1 MLTSE
6 ILLNKIKDFEGCKL
20 EAYQDA
26 AGVWTIGYGHTLG
39 VNKGDRCVQYY
50 ADEMLKQ
57 DIEYA
62 ERQVLKL
69 DIFKN
74 GTCKYQ
80 GQLDALVS
88 FVFNLGIGN
97 LKTSTLLQLI
107 AAKMPREAVFQQW
120 RRWVYANGVQ
130 LKGLKARRQ
139 WEMKRFYDNTDTI
152 EEVEA
157 KMAENAAFE
166 KRLLDKIKEKEC

>member
-20 EAYQDA
+20 ESYKDA
-26 AGVWTIGYGHTLG
+26 AGVWTIGYGHTQD
-39 VNKGDRCVQYY
+39 VSEGDKISQYC
-50 ADEMLKQ
+50 ADEFLKQ
-57 DIEYA
+57 DIENA
-62 ERQVLKL
+62 ERQVLAL
-69 DIFKN
+69 DIFKKC
-74 GTCKYQ
+74 TCKYQ

-152 EEVEA
+152 EEVER
-157 KMAENAAFE
+157 KMAENIAFE
-166 KRLLDKIKEKEC
+166 KRLLDKTKEKEE

>member
-6 ILLNKIKDFEGCKL
+6 ILLNRIKAFEGCKL

-26 AGVWTIGYGHTLG
+26 AGVWTIGYGHTNN
-39 VNKGDRCVQYY
+39 VEKGDKCSQDY
-50 ADEMLKQ
+50 AEEMLKQ
-57 DIEYA
+57 DMEMA
-62 ERQVLKL
+62 EEQVLKL

-97 LKTSTLLQLI
+97 LQTSTLLQVI
-107 AAKMPREAVFQQW
+107 AARMPREAIGKQW
-120 RRWVYANGVQ
+120 RRWIYAGGKRSNG
-130 LKGLKARRQ
+130 LMARRI
-139 WEMKRFYDNTDTI
+139 WEVKRFYDNTDTL
-152 EEVEA
+152 EEV
-157 KMAENAAFE
+157 
-166 KRLLDKIKEKEC
+166 KEKLNK